1 MIIYVF
7 VRIPHC
13 TYPHYIPLNG
23 DIYRWEC
30 SGLVGWY
37 PKKVGG
43 QDDPRGKIN
52 RSQRPSSII
61 ILITDTDY
69 EGGEDYRI
77 L

>member
-30 SGLVGWY
+30 SGLVGTQ
-37 PKKVGG
+37 KKLEAKMI
-43 QDDPRGKIN
+43 PEEK
-52 RSQRPSSII
+52 
-61 ILITDTDY
+61 
-69 EGGEDYRI
+69 
-77 L
+77 